1 MAELVPF
8 AVPTESDKTLLVW
21 ELSSGPTA
29 EALHNSLFTEF
40 SQFGLLY
47 SVRVF
52 PNAAVARPGF
62 YAIIKF
68 YSARD
73 AHRAQKA
80 CDRKQLFQKSPVKVR
95 LGTRHKAVQHQA
107 LALNSFQCQELANY
121 YFGFNGWSKRIIKLQ
136 ELSDHEKRENED
148 IVAPLQKQSLKFFCA
163 LEVLL
168 PSYACRS
175 PGVGVA
181 EEPVHEL
188 EEGPLSFLMKRK
200 TAQKFAIQKA
210 LSDAFQKLL
219 IVVLESGKIAVEY
232 RPSEEIV
239 DVRSEELHDLI
250 QVSCISWKQ
259 SCQGEEEY
267 LSDFSLEEDEFRLPK
282 LD

>member
-1 MAELVPF
+1 MRSVGRMAELVSF

-29 EALHNSLFTEF
+29 EALHHSLFTVF

-80 CDRKQLFQKSPVKVR
+80 CHEKHLFQNSPVK
-95 LGTRHKAVQHQA
+95 
-107 LALNSFQCQELANY
+107 
-121 YFGFNGWSKRIIKLQ
+121 LQ
-136 ELSDHEKRENED
+136 DLSDLEERENED
-148 IVAPLQKQSLKFFCA
+148 AAVPLQKQSLKFFCA
-163 LEVLL
+163 LEVVL
-168 PSYACRS
+168 PLYGCRS
-175 PGVGVA
+175 PGVGMA
-181 EEPVHEL
+181 EEPL
-188 EEGPLSFLMKRK
+188 EKLEDGPLSFLMKRK
-200 TAQKFAIQKA
+200 TTQKLAIQKA
-210 LSDAFQKLL
+210 VSDAFQKLL

-232 RPSEEIV
+232 RPCEEIT
-239 DVRSEELHDLI
+239 DARTEEELQDLI
-250 QVSCISWKQ
+250 QVSYFSWKQ
-259 SCQGEEEY
+259 DGQGEEEC
-267 LSDFSLEEDEFRLPK
+267 LSDLSFEEDEFKPPE